1 MSKLNRLSLLPV
13 VLIALAACTSG
24 SGGASS
30 QPSSGAPSAGPSSS
44 PEASAGGFGEIEHAT
59 GATDVLLR
67 FETGGGFVPP
77 SFLATEAPIFTLYGD
92 GTVVFRNPTVEPPP
106 PTGSVYPLNPF
117 RTLKLTED
125 QIQEVLAFALGDGG
139 LGAARASYE
148 NQMISDAPTSV
159 FTVNAGGIEKAV
171 SIYALGMDVD
181 GGADAPARAAFQRL
195 AERLGNFDGNG
206 TVATEV
212 FQPTGYRG
220 VLMDGQ
226 AAPDQIKWP
235 WADLTPDDFTFPAD
249 PNAFQRGDAVL
260 TQEQVDALG
269 LKDVQGGFQG
279 LTIES
284 PDGSKVYSFV
294 LRPLL
299 PGETA

>member
-1 MSKLNRLSLLPV
+1 MSKLNRLALFPV

-24 SGGASS
+24 GGGTSS
-30 QPSSGAPSAGPSSS
+30 APSSGGPSSAPSTS
-44 PEASAGGFGEIEHAT
+44 PSAGFGEIEHAT

-77 SFLATEAPIFTLYGD
+77 SFLAIEAPIFTLYGD
-92 GTVVFRNPTVEPPP
+92 GTVVFRNPALELPQPI
-106 PTGSVYPLNPF
+106 GSVYPLNPF

-125 QIQEVLAFALGDGG
+125 QMQQVLGFALGEGG
-139 LGAARASYE
+139 LGVARASYE
-148 NQMISDAPTSV
+148 NNMISDAPTTV
-159 FTVNAGGIEKAV
+159 FTVDAGGLKKTV
-171 SIYALGMDVD
+171 SIYALGMDIEGVPD
-181 GGADAPARAAFQRL
+181 GPARAAFQRL
-195 AERLGNFDGNG
+195 AERLGDFDGDG
-206 TVATEV
+206 AVTSEV
-212 FQPTGYRG
+212 FQPDRYRG
-220 VLMDGQ
+220 VLMDGA

-235 WADLTPDDFTFPAD
+235 WADLKPEDFAFPAD
-249 PNAFQRGDAVL
+249 SNAFQRADLVL
-260 TQEQVDALG
+260 TQAQVDELG

-299 PGETA
+299 PDETA

>member
-1 MSKLNRLSLLPV
+1 MSKLNRLTLFPI
-13 VLIALAACTSG
+13 VLIALAACTS
-24 SGGASS
+24 SGGSASS
-30 QPSSGAPSAGPSSS
+30 PPSSAGPSAAPSGS
-44 PEASAGGFGEIEHAT
+44 PEATAGGFGEIEHAT

-92 GTVVFRNPTVEPPP
+92 GTVVFRNPAVEPPP
-106 PTGSVYPLNPF
+106 PVGSVYPLSPF

-125 QIQEVLAFALGDGG
+125 QIQEVLAFALGEGG

-171 SIYALGMDVD
+171 SIYALGMDIE
-181 GGADAPARAAFQRL
+181 GIPDAPARAAFQRL
-195 AERLGNFDGNG
+195 AERLGDFDGNG
-206 TVATEV
+206 TVTSEV
-212 FQPTGYRG
+212 YQPTGYRG

-226 AAPDQIKWP
+226 AAPDQLEGP
-235 WADLTPDDFTFPAD
+235 WVDLTPEDFAFPAD
-249 PNAFQRGDAVL
+249 PNAFQRGDIVL
-260 TQEQVDALG
+260 TQAQVDELG
-269 LKDVQGGFQG
+269 LTDVQGGFQG
-279 LTIES
+279 LTIAS
-284 PDGSKVYSFV
+284 PDGGKVYSFA